1 MFFYF
6 SHMRKILFGV
16 VITLVVLFTFKY
28 CGEKQED
35 KMVLKESSALIQ
47 EQIKNVGKLIVTEGH
62 FSEVF
67 NYKNS
72 KDIFGAYLTSE
83 KKALVVVNADV
94 TIAYDLSKIEFQVDE
109 ATKTL
114 TIISIPKEEIKIS
127 PDFEYYDI
135 QADFLNP
142 FEAKDY
148 NDIKAIVNKSL
159 DKKLEK
165 SDLKSNAQNRLI
177 SELSKFYILTNSLGW
192 TLQYNSTPITKTE
205 ELLNLKL

>member
-1 MFFYF
+1 ML
-6 SHMRKILFGV
+6 RKIIFVSALF
-16 VITLVVLFTFKY
+16 LVVFFTFKY
-28 CGEKQED
+28 CSDKKED
-35 KMVLKESSALIQ
+35 KIVLQESSALIQ
-47 EQIKNVGKLIVTEGH
+47 EQIENVGKLIVTEGH

-72 KDIFGAYLTSE
+72 KEIFGSFLTSD

-94 TIAYDLSKIEFQVDE
+94 FVSYDLSLIKYKIDE

-127 PDFEYYDI
+127 PDLEYYDI
-135 QADFLNP
+135 QADYFNA

-148 NDIKAIVNKSL
+148 NDIKETIKKSL
-159 DKKLEK
+159 IKKLEN
-165 SDLKSNAQNRLI
+165 SDIKKNAKNRLI

-192 TLQYNSTPITKTE
+192 TLKYHETIIEKTE
-205 ELLNLKL
+205 GFQNLKL

>member
-1 MFFYF
+1 
-6 SHMRKILFGV
+6 MRKILFGV

-28 CGEKQED
+28 CGDKRED
-35 KMVLKESSALIQ
+35 KIVLQESSALIQ

-72 KDIFGAYLTSE
+72 KAIFGDYFTSE

-94 TIAYDLSKIEFQVDE
+94 TIAYDLSKIEFEIDE
-109 ATKTL
+109 ASKTL
-114 TIISIPKEEIKIS
+114 TIIRIPEEEIKIS
-127 PDFEYYDI
+127 PDLEYYDI

-148 NDIKAIVNKSL
+148 NDIKNIVKKSL
-159 DKKLEK
+159 SRKLEN
-165 SDLKSNAQNRLI
+165 SDLKNNAKNRLI
-177 SELSKFYILTNSLGW
+177 SELAKFYILTNSLGW
-192 TLQYNSTPITKTE
+192 TLQYNNMPITKTE
-205 ELLNLKL
+205 TLQSLKL

>member
-1 MFFYF
+1 
-6 SHMRKILFGV
+6 MRKIVFG
-16 VITLVVLFTFKY
+16 IAIALIALITFKY
-28 CGEKQED
+28 CSDKKED
-35 KMVLKESSALIQ
+35 KIVLQESSALIQ

-62 FSEVF
+62 LSEVF

-72 KDIFGAYLTSE
+72 KEIFGSLITSD

-94 TIAYDLSKIEFQVDE
+94 FVSYDLSLLEYEIDE

-114 TIISIPKEEIKIS
+114 TLISIPEEEIKIN

-135 QADFLNP
+135 QADYFNA

-148 NDIKAIVNKSL
+148 NDIKETVKKSL
-159 DKKLEK
+159 LKKIEN
-165 SDLKSNAQNRLI
+165 SDIKKNAKNRLI

-192 TLQYNSTPITKTE
+192 TLKYNENIIENTQDFQG
-205 ELLNLKL
+205 LKL